1 MRVSAAVDAHGP
13 MVAGVAPG
21 SAGYCSN
28 TAFAK
33 GDPTVPVSTPA
44 RPLIDALERASIL
57 DVPAQAIA
65 KKVREVFAPEPLKSA
80 ISGTWLGHPVH
91 PPSTDLVIGSF
102 LSASLL
108 DLLTPRAGAR
118 AARRLITVG
127 IAAALPTAVTGFSD
141 WADTELSD
149 EGVRR
154 VGLVHAEANL
164 SALLLYCASLIARR
178 RGARIRGTLLAL
190 AGAAVLGGSG
200 YLGGHMAYVRGVGV
214 NQTAFD
220 AGPEDWTAVPASVDL
235 TDGQPYSA
243 DVDGTPVLLV
253 RRDGRT
259 YAIHDRCGHRGCL
272 LSEGELNGDVITCS
286 CHGSQFDVRDGTL
299 LQGPATVS
307 QPAFDVREANG
318 RIEVRRAT
326 RG

>member
-1 MRVSAAVDAHGP
+1 M
-13 MVAGVAPG
+13 
-21 SAGYCSN
+21 
-28 TAFAK
+28 
-33 GDPTVPVSTPA
+33 PVSTPA
-44 RPLIDALERASIL
+44 RPLIDALERARIL

-65 KKVREVFAPEPLKSA
+65 KKVRELLSGEKLKDA

-108 DLLTPRAGAR
+108 DLFAPRAGAR
-118 AARRLITVG
+118 AAQQLISVG
-127 IAAALPTAVTGFSD
+127 IAAAAPTALTGFSD

-178 RGARIRGTLLAL
+178 RGNRIRGTLLAL
-190 AGAAVLGGSG
+190 AGAGLLGGSG

-220 AGPEDWTAVPASVDL
+220 PGPEEWAAVGSDVDL
-235 TDGQPYSA
+235 ADGQPHSA
-243 DVDGTPVLLV
+243 DVEDTPVLLV
-253 RRDGRT
+253 RHDGQV
-259 YAIHDRCGHRGCL
+259 YAIHDRCSHRGCL
-272 LSEGELNGDVITCS
+272 LSDGDLEDHIITCS
-286 CHGSQFDVRDGTL
+286 CHGSRFDVRDGTV

-307 QPAFDVREANG
+307 QPALEVREANG
-318 RIEVRRAT
+318 RIEVRRVS